1 MIVCHH
7 QILISYVSTAILV
20 TLAVVLA
27 GLPTPRSRRWLRWSI
42 SRWFMVA
49 TFSALA
55 LVSYLMAECT
65 DAIWQKTVVI
75 WDTSF
80 QALLLAATATT
91 LVAPLEVTMR
101 RIVIQIVLIM
111 LLAAQLIVVQ
121 CYFPTLY
128 YYSYG
133 LYICFFIFQVRYYA
147 GRFRRFYKQTES
159 ALYVNY
165 DDEEASL
172 RLRPVLHIFCSALI
186 IGAVMLVIFVLPMS
200 SWLYTALVVLYTVYY
215 TWVCVTMIGY
225 RIKGDYIIKIV
236 GEPGKAMMP
245 DGGIQGCGPVVS
257 CGSDCSGVSIASH
270 YDKLEDA
277 LQRWVEQRGFIE
289 SDVTT
294 EQLAE
299 RMGVSRNEFITYFQQ
314 VHNTTFRSWRMRLRL
329 EEAERL
335 IRSTPGL
342 QVSCLYELVGF
353 NDRSNFHTKFT
364 EFTGLTPRTYQQENG
379 PRF

>member
-1 MIVCHH
+1 MICPH

-27 GLPTPRSRRWLRWSI
+27 GLPTPHSRRWLRWSI
-42 SRWFMVA
+42 SRWFMVS
-49 TFSALA
+49 TFTALA
-55 LVSYLMAECT
+55 LVSYLMAGCT
-65 DAIWQKTVVI
+65 DNMWQKTVVI

-101 RIVIQIVLIM
+101 RIIIQMLIIM
-111 LLAAQLIVVQ
+111 VLAAQLITVQ
-121 CYFPTLY
+121 YCFPSLY
-128 YYSYG
+128 YYSYA
-133 LYICFFIFQVRYYA
+133 LYVCFFIFQVRYYM
-147 GRFRRFYKQTES
+147 GRFRRFYKQTER
-159 ALYVNY
+159 ALYVHY
-165 DDEEASL
+165 DDDESSL
-172 RLRPVLHIFCSALI
+172 RLRPVRYIFNSAVAIGGIMLI
-186 IGAVMLVIFVLPMS
+186 IFVLPMS
-200 SWLYTALVVLYTVYY
+200 SWLYTSLVVLYTVYY
-215 TWVCVTMIGY
+215 TWICVTMIGY

-236 GEPGKAMMP
+236 GEPVKVAETEVATPLNSGAA
-245 DGGIQGCGPVVS
+245 VS
-257 CGSDCSGVSIASH
+257 DIEETDNSIASH
-270 YDKLEDA
+270 YDKLEEA
-277 LQRWVEQRGFIE
+277 LHKWVEQRGFIE

-364 EFTGLTPRTYQQENG
+364 EFTGLTPRAYQQQNG
-379 PRF
+379 PQD

>member
-1 MIVCHH
+1 MLPCPH

-42 SRWFMVA
+42 SRWFMVS

-55 LVSYLMAECT
+55 VVSYLMAPCD
-65 DAIWQKTVVI
+65 DAVWQKTVVI

-91 LVAPLEVTMR
+91 LVAPLEVTTR
-101 RIVIQIVLIM
+101 RIIWQIIFIM
-111 LLAAQLIVVQ
+111 LMAAQLIAVQ
-121 CYFPTLY
+121 IYSPEAYYF
-128 YYSYG
+128 SYA
-133 LYICFFIFQVRYYA
+133 LFIVFFLFQVKYYV
-147 GRFRRFYKQTES
+147 GRFRRFYKNTES
-159 ALYVNY
+159 ALYVHY
-165 DDEEASL
+165 DDEESSIH
-172 RLRPVLHIFCSALI
+172 LRPVLRIFYSAVAIGGVMLI
-186 IGAVMLVIFVLPMS
+186 IFLLPMS
-200 SWLYTALVVLYTVYY
+200 SGLYTSLVVLYTVYY
-215 TWVCVTMIGY
+215 TWICVTMIGY

-236 GEPGKAMMP
+236 GEPATAP
-245 DGGIQGCGPVVS
+245 AATELHSADS
-257 CGSDCSGVSIASH
+257 TASDTSTQSIASH
-270 YDKLEDA
+270 YDKLEEA
-277 LQRWVEQRGFIE
+277 LRHWAEQKGFIE

-364 EFTGLTPRTYQQENG
+364 EFTGMTPRAYQQENG
-379 PRF
+379 PKS